1 MGLFTTPSNLLAFN
15 SLKLQNAQNMR
26 KGLID
31 ESFFHFRIFRSFLL
45 RANHRNI
52 WNIPL
57 ETYVDLKAFS
67 DNPGFKAQRQASLD
81 QYDRT
86 TIDPPMVEI
95 IEGFMKRPHC
105 FTLQSCYGHFLYQ
118 GQTDLKNTATLPI
131 SGKITDVDYRIAY
144 IALCIENSQS
154 GRDLFGELEK
164 IQVIDPDY
172 IQFGCADW
180 FWKKQVNSFVIQV
193 EPERHR
199 NMDRI
204 IVGFKEARHIEKVRN
219 DVLDQLRKIVKP

>member
-1 MGLFTTPSNLLAFN
+1 M
-15 SLKLQNAQNMR
+15 
-26 KGLID
+26 
-31 ESFFHFRIFRSFLL
+31 
-45 RANHRNI
+45 
-52 WNIPL
+52 PL
-57 ETYVDLKAFS
+57 ETYVDLKAFA

-105 FTLQSCYGHFLYQ
+105 FTLQSCYGHFLYP
-118 GQTDLKNTATLPI
+118 GQTDLKNILALPV
-131 SGKITDVDYRIAY
+131 SEKITDVDYRIAY

-154 GRDLFGELEK
+154 GIDLFGKLGK
-164 IQVIDPDY
+164 IQTIDANY

-180 FWKKQVNSFVIQV
+180 FWKRQVNSFIIQV
-193 EPERHR
+193 EPERYKTE
-199 NMDRI
+199 DRI
-204 IVGFKEARHIEKVRN
+204 IIDYKEARHIERVRN